1 MKKSYSSVQF
11 AGSPVAR
18 LGRKA
23 LLTSAVAAACL
34 ALASPAFANGTGAI
48 SSQPDRANGIASI
61 AVGFGS
67 QVGGNGA
74 GTTGAQGATSIAVGS
89 LNNVKIGGDNKEFD
103 GVANTVVGQVN
114 STENSNAAVVYGAAN
129 VVKNSYRG
137 ISDGTTDYSLADDNG
152 LSKILDAMSDSSKVQ
167 KLIENSGGQVMVMGG
182 ANLVDGAIQS
192 QVMGVGNTLTGSSA
206 THALDY
212 IEGFHNT
219 IENSRQAYV
228 IGSANKV
235 SETTSAI
242 VYGDNRTLTS
252 ADGSVVI
259 GSADKETT
267 TRVKNATVLG
277 NNANVT
283 VEGGVALG
291 SDSVASDAVPTESG
305 YDPSTKAASTETSST
320 WRATRAAV
328 SVGDAAND
336 VTRRITGVAAGSADT
351 DAVNVAQLK
360 LVKGDVSGAVAEA
373 QKHSTVV
380 AGSNITVTSG
390 TNAAGGVEYT
400 VATAPDV
407 KFDSVTVGN
416 VKVDKNGINAGNQKI
431 TNVAAGEV
439 SATSTDAVNGSQLY
453 QVQQSIGG
461 NSEAIGQMNRR
472 INDLDEDIAKTGA
485 TAAALAALHP
495 ADFDPEHRFMLS
507 AGLGHYKSRTGVAVG
522 AFLYPTD
529 TGNLLL
535 SLGYASAASDSH
547 MVNAGLTYRFGGS
560 AKPVTKLNMQAKYD
574 SMAAEN
580 RDLTQKVGVLTT
592 RNAELEKKYDKVAAE
607 LAQIKAALK
616 LK

>member
-23 LLTSAVAAACL
+23 LLTSTVAAACL
-34 ALASPAFANGTGAI
+34 ALASPVFANGMGANYTDGN
-48 SSQPDRANGIASI
+48 SANGIASI
-61 AVGFGS
+61 AVGYDS
-67 QVGGNGA
+67 KVEGNGVE
-74 GTTGAQGATSIAVGS
+74 GNGAQGATSISVGT
-89 LNNVKIGGDNKEFD
+89 LNTVKIGGDNAEFD

-114 STENSNAAVVYGAAN
+114 STENANAAVIYGAAN

-137 ISDGTTDYSLADDNG
+137 LSDGTTDYTVANG
-152 LSKILDAMSDSSKVQ
+152 LDKILGAMTDKDLAQ

-192 QVMGVGNTLTGSSA
+192 QVMGVGNTLTGSST

-242 VYGDNRTLTS
+242 VYGDNRTLSS

-259 GSADKETT
+259 GSADKETAT
-267 TRVKNATVLG
+267 SVKNATVLG

-305 YDPSTKAASTETSST
+305 YDPSTKTASTDTSST

-380 AGSNITVTSG
+380 AGSNITVAQG

-400 VATAPDV
+400 VATSPNV
-407 KFDSVTVGN
+407 SFDSVTVGN